1 MKKFHQYYS
10 LSDLS
15 VVICCFYVYNK
26 IVPARFNLTVKETA
40 MDINLVLFKKNGS
53 QEIFSLPSSVTVI
66 GRRGD
71 CDLQIPLMRVSKRHC
86 QLNRDQGVLKVRDL
100 GSRNGT
106 YLNGERINEAVIQP
120 GDYIGVGPIIFVLQ
134 IDGQPETVVQPGS
147 LASDRSRQDTPDEQF
162 DSFPELDELD
172 SLEETGLT

>member
-1 MKKFHQYYS
+1 
-10 LSDLS
+10 
-15 VVICCFYVYNK
+15 
-26 IVPARFNLTVKETA
+26 
-40 MDINLVLFKKNGS
+40 MDVNLVLFKKNGS

-66 GRRGD
+66 GRRSD

-120 GDYIGVGPIIFVLQ
+120 GDYIGVGPITFILQ
-134 IDGQPETVVQPGS
+134 IDGQPETVAQPGS
-147 LASDRSRQDTPDEQF
+147 LASDRSRQDTPTKDTPDEQF

-172 SLEETGLT
+172 SLEETGST